1 MFHFSHFELY
11 FVLHSCVLSTFQ
23 QHLLQ
28 FPTIIFIC
36 IYIHTHTHIYI
47 CIYTHTYI
55 YIYIFAREEEKSHY
69 LSTDLSIC
77 LYIYIYMYI
86 YRYIYR
92 YICVAH
98 LECETRVTTL
108 LFQNYIFAL

>member
-1 MFHFSHFELY
+1 MFHFSNFELY

-28 FPTIIFIC
+28 FPTIIFI
-36 IYIHTHTHIYI
+36 YTYTHTHTYIYAYTHI
-47 CIYTHTYI
+47 HTYI
-55 YIYIFAREEEKSHY
+55 YIYICQRRREKSLPIYRSIY
-69 LSTDLSIC
+69 LSI
-77 LYIYIYMYI
+77 YIYIYICI